1 MSARD
6 TYDGETDPPCQ
17 AVTRRK
23 FVKGLGASIVVTTI
37 GGYAV
42 TVWARDGSVPS
53 ALRPLAATPPTTFGS
68 IAQGRTLV
76 VVEMAGGNDGLN
88 TVVPH
93 ANSTYYDLRP
103 ELAIENPIDLDGEV
117 GFHPELNFLSGEYE
131 AGRLAIV
138 EGVGY
143 PEPNLSHFE
152 SIDTWWTADVGTSD
166 AAGWLGR
173 MLDGTVGYDDPLAG
187 ITIGPNPSRALL
199 GNSSFSMSIKD
210 ATGLQPRVPP
220 WIDNVDELMGAWGGF
235 APAEDGSGGLTG
247 AVRQSLSTTADSRG
261 ALASALGGQADR
273 ARRGA
278 FEDQM
283 SVAAS
288 LITSGLAPKVIYV
301 HGFGDYDTHN
311 NQLGRHTTEL
321 TEIDLGLKTFFS
333 ELADAG
339 MSDGAIVL
347 TMSEFGRRPRDNGS
361 GTDHGTASPMFA
373 VGSPVIGGRFGQ
385 TPSLTALDETSN
397 MKHTVDFRSV
407 YATVLDSWLEVDAD
421 GILGAGYERIPFL

>member
-6 TYDGETDPPCQ
+6 THEGDDEPVCQ

-23 FVKGLGASIVVTTI
+23 FMKGLGASVVVTTV

-42 TVWARDGSVPS
+42 AVWAGDQTAPS
-53 ALRPLAATPPTTFGS
+53 AISGFAATPPTTFGP
-68 IAQGRTLV
+68 IAPNRTLV
-76 VVEMAGGNDGLN
+76 IVEMAGGNDGLN

-93 ANSTYYDLRP
+93 ANSAYYDLRP
-103 ELAIENPIDLDGEV
+103 EIAIRTPIDLDGEI
-117 GFHPELNFLSGEYE
+117 GFHPELNFLSGEFE

-143 PEPNLSHFE
+143 PKPNLSHFE
-152 SIDTWWTADVGTSD
+152 SIDTWWTADVGTNN

-173 MLDGTVGYDDPLAG
+173 MLDGTVGYGDPLAG

-199 GNSSFSMSIKD
+199 GDSSFNMSIQD

-220 WIDNVDELMGAWGGF
+220 WIDNVEELMGAWSGF
-235 APAEDGSGGLTG
+235 APADEVSGGMMG
-247 AVRQSLSTTADSRG
+247 AVRQSLSATADSRG
-261 ALASALGGQADR
+261 TLASALGGQSER
-273 ARRGA
+273 ARRGT

-288 LITSGLAPKVIYV
+288 LITSGLGPKVIYV

-311 NQLGRHTTEL
+311 NQLGRHATEL
-321 TEIDLGLKTFFS
+321 AEVDAGLEVFFS
-333 ELADAG
+333 ELSEAG
-339 MSDGAIVL
+339 MSDEAIVL

-373 VGSPVIGGRFGQ
+373 LGSPVVGGRFGQ
-385 TPSLTALDETSN
+385 SPSLTALDETSN
-397 MKHTVDFRSV
+397 MKHVVDFRSV
-407 YATVLDSWLEVDAD
+407 YATVLESWLEVDAD